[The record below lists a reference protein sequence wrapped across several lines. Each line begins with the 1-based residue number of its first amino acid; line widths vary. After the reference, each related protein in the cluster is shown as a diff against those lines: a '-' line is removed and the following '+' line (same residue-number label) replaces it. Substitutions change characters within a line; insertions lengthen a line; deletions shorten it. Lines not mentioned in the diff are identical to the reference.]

1 MLELL
6 KPFLEGRKK
15 MQLRY
20 GLEISH
26 KGNLSWEGIDLL
38 DLIEMY
44 GTPLYVMNERMIR
57 ENINRFKNAL
67 EKYFGQNGL
76 VIYASKA
83 FCTKAMCQIAKQE
96 GIGLD
101 VVSGGELFT
110 ALSVD
115 FPTDKIFFHG
125 NNKTYG
131 ELEMAVENGVKIVID
146 NFDELEMLSVIC
158 KTKSK
163 KANVLIR
170 VKPGIEAHTHEFIR
184 TGQIDSKFGVALENG
199 EAFSMVKKILEMDEL
214 KLIGLHCHIG
224 SQIFETAPFK
234 LAARVMLEFILKIK
248 RELNYEI
255 DILDLGGGFG
265 IKYTAFDQPPQIEK
279 FIEAISEEIE
289 EFCQQ
294 KGLKKPFIVLEPGR
308 SIVGEA
314 GITLYTI
321 GSIKEIP
328 NVRNYASVDGGM
340 TDNPRYALYQAKY
353 DAYVVENPIGEKVK
367 VYTIAGRCCE
377 SGDILIKDIKLPELK
392 TGQHLAILATGA
404 YNYSMS
410 SNYNRFPR
418 PAVVLLK
425 DSQVRVIVKRE
436 TYEDIVR
443 NDLEI

>member
-1 MLELL
+1 
-6 KPFLEGRKK
+6 

-20 GLEISH
+20 NLEISPG
-26 KGNLSWEGIDLL
+26 GNLSWEGIDLL
-38 DLIEMY
+38 DLVEMY

-57 ENINRFKNAL
+57 ENINRFKSAL
-67 EKYFGQNGL
+67 QKYFGEDGL
-76 VIYASKA
+76 IIYASKA

-101 VVSGGELFT
+101 VVSGGELYT

-115 FPTDKIFFHG
+115 FPTDRIFFHG
-125 NNKTYG
+125 NNKTYD
-131 ELEMAVENGVKIVID
+131 ELDMAVENGIKIVID
-146 NFDELEMLSVIC
+146 NFDELELLSLIC

-163 KANVLIR
+163 KADVLIR

-184 TGQIDSKFGVALENG
+184 TGQIDSKFGVTLENG
-199 EAFSMVKKILEMDEL
+199 EAFSMVKRILTEEHL
-214 KLIGLHCHIG
+214 NLVGLHCHIG

-248 RELNYEI
+248 KELGYDI
-255 DILDLGGGFG
+255 HILDLGGGFG

-279 FIEAISEEIE
+279 FIEAIAEEVE

-294 KGLKKPFIVLEPGR
+294 KGIKKPFIVLEPGR

-321 GSIKEIP
+321 GGIKEIP

-353 DAYVVENPIGEKVK
+353 DAYVVENPLGERTK

-392 TGQHLAILATGA
+392 VGQHLAILATGA

-425 DSQVRVIVKRE
+425 DGQAKIIVKRE